1 MQYWQQGVIV
11 EGPECPERQI
21 PPAAAER
28 IANRQADRAALVA
41 LYNATNGDQWT
52 NNIRWLSGQPL
63 GKWHGVT
70 TDDQGRV
77 TALDLVAYT
86 ANYTSMISNNL
97 TGELPPEL
105 GNLSELV
112 SLEIYDSNLTGPIPP
127 ELGNLSKLRGL
138 GLRGNNL
145 TGSIPPELGNLS
157 SLHGLD
163 LSGNN
168 LTGSI
173 PAELG
178 NLEELGILYLQGN
191 NLAGPLPLRLTQL
204 QMLYDF
210 NFADNPGLCAPAA
223 LHEWIK
229 SIQYLDGP
237 NC

>member
-1 MQYWQQGVIV
+1 MTEINRLEFGDNAGLCLPYWFVPYWPQNVLA

-28 IANRQADRAALVA
+28 IAHKQADRAALVA
-41 LYNATNGDQWT
+41 LYHATNGDQWT

-138 GLRGNNL
+138 
-145 TGSIPPELGNLS
+145 
-157 SLHGLD
+157 D
-163 LSGNN
+163 LSGNA
-168 LTGSI
+168 LTGPI
-173 PAELG
+173 PPGIGQPEQPPRLG
-178 NLEELGILYLQGN
+178 SQRKQFDRPHSRRVGQSG
-191 NLAGPLPLRLTQL
+191 GTGQ
-204 QMLYDF
+204 
-210 NFADNPGLCAPAA
+210 PASA
-223 LHEWIK
+223 R
-229 SIQYLDGP
+229 Q
-237 NC
+237 